1 MLKLCR
7 VTEVKVFFLVLV
19 YVFNFLLFEFLTAIL
34 EKARLLSSAAFDVQ
48 DAGGGSSDGLV
59 GSVKPPNWVEKLLM
73 CAIFDKESLWANIS
87 NKYYILSSE
96 KRLTWKGQK

>member
-59 GSVKPPNWVEKLLM
+59 GSVKPPN
-73 CAIFDKESLWANIS
+73 
-87 NKYYILSSE
+87 
-96 KRLTWKGQK
+96 